1 MGLSLSSYP
10 ESVRYLY
17 SLGNETKTVKLGLE
31 RVARLLAALGHPHH
45 AARFVHVAGTNGKG
59 SVCAMIESALRAAG
73 LRTGLFTSP
82 HLVEP
87 TERIQLDGS
96 PVAPA
101 LFADAFSTV
110 HRHAESMLAE
120 GGIDS
125 HPTYFE
131 TVTAMAFLLFRDLGA
146 DVVVLEVGLGGR
158 LDATNV
164 VSPRLS
170 VLTPIDYD
178 HEAHLGKSLEAI
190 ASEKAGIIKPGAP
203 VVTGPQPAVVQAVIE
218 ARAAEVGAPVF
229 SLSEWKAENL
239 ELDACGSRFTAI
251 GPGRYRIECPLAGE
265 HQVSN
270 ALTAVAALHAL
281 QTPAQAVEEGIRA
294 TRWPGRLE
302 RVSRQPEVIL
312 DGAHNPAGA
321 LALARHIQRFY
332 GGRRV
337 WLIYGAMRDK
347 AVAEAAGILFPAASE
362 VILTAP
368 DHPRAVRPEAI
379 RDLVDHPRLHVAPS
393 LADAL
398 RKLEQAAPEDAV
410 FITGSLF
417 LVGEAKALLT

>member
-1 MGLSLSSYP
+1 MSLRLSSYP

-31 RVARLLAALGHPHH
+31 RVSVLLAGLGQPHR
-45 AARFVHVAGTNGKG
+45 ATRFVHVAGTNGKG

-87 TERIQLDGS
+87 TERIQVAGR
-96 PVAPA
+96 PVEPVR
-101 LFADAFSTV
+101 FADAFSTV
-110 HRHAESMLAE
+110 HRLAESLLAE
-120 GGIDS
+120 GVIDS

-131 TVTAMAFLLFRDLGA
+131 TITAMAFLLFRDLAA

-170 VLTPIDYD
+170 VITPIDYD
-178 HEAHLGKSLEAI
+178 HESHLGKSLQAI
-190 ASEKAGIIKPGAP
+190 ASEKAGIIKPGTP
-203 VVTGPQPAVVQAVIE
+203 VVTGPQHRVVQAVLE
-218 ARAAEVGAPVF
+218 SRAAEVGAHVF
-229 SLSEWKAENL
+229 RSCEWDAENL
-239 ELDACGSRFTAI
+239 ELDAYGGRFTAS
-251 GPGRYRIECPLAGE
+251 GPGNYRIACPLAGE

-270 ALTAVAALHAL
+270 ALTAVAALHGL
-281 QTPAQAVEEGIRA
+281 QTPAEAIEEGIRA
-294 TRWPGRLE
+294 VRWPGRLE

-332 GGRRV
+332 GG
-337 WLIYGAMRDK
+337 
-347 AVAEAAGILFPAASE
+347 
-362 VILTAP
+362 
-368 DHPRAVRPEAI
+368 
-379 RDLVDHPRLHVAPS
+379 
-393 LADAL
+393 
-398 RKLEQAAPEDAV
+398 
-410 FITGSLF
+410 
-417 LVGEAKALLT
+417 